1 MSSLASLLLTKAV
14 TPVIA
19 NTSQSFSLEQLL
31 ALAKL
36 WRAEYQYLENKPLAL
51 IYTDSAAFCVGLL
64 AFDGLCSDLFLCS
77 TELAESIENSCSRLT
92 IDINSPPKQAYSQTR
107 SAADASATSG
117 KLKAPPDTRETVTCW
132 WLASSGTSGQPKW
145 FAHTLTSLTLNTKYS
160 NTLSELKWANCYQ
173 AYRYAG
179 LQVLLQVL
187 ISGATLVD
195 DTTHDLIAR
204 LQQYAKAKVNA
215 ISATPS
221 MWRQMLMTNQLQRV
235 PLKRIT
241 LGGEI
246 ADQPLLDKLSEL
258 YPQASI
264 RHIYAST
271 EAGVGFVVKDKL
283 AGFPV
288 SWLQQGMSNAQ
299 LAIDEKQHLRI
310 KPKHEL
316 DAQLDTLIDDEG
328 YLDTQDIVQA
338 DGDRVHFLGR
348 ASGVINV
355 GGNKVPPEKV
365 ESVILSVKGV
375 SQAKVYGQPNSVLGN
390 LVVADIVIEPNQ
402 DWGNISRTVRA
413 QCKLMLQRFEIP
425 VKLRQIDSLVMSPT
439 GKLSRSDD
447 HV

>member
-77 TELAESIENSCSRLT
+77 TELAESIENSCSRLS
-92 IDINSPPKQAYSQTR
+92 IDINSPPKQLFSQNK
-107 SAADASATSG
+107 SAVEDPYTLG
-117 KLKAPPDTRETVTCW
+117 KLKAQSDTRELVTRW

-145 FAHTLTSLTLNTKYS
+145 FAHTLASLTLNTKYS

-195 DTTHDLIAR
+195 NVTHDLIAR

-258 YPQASI
+258 YSQASI

-271 EAGVGFVVKDKL
+271 EAGVGFVVADKI

-288 SWLQQGMSNAQ
+288 SWLQQGVANAH
-299 LAIDEKQHLRI
+299 LKIDQNQHLRI
-310 KPKHEL
+310 KPAHEL
-316 DAQLDTLIDDEG
+316 DAQLEALIDDNG
-328 YLDTQDIVQA
+328 YLDTQDIVRS
-338 DGDRVHFLGR
+338 DGDRIFFLGR

-355 GGNKVPPEKV
+355 GGNKVTPEKV
-365 ESVILSVKGV
+365 ETVILSIKGV

-425 VKLRQIDSLVMSPT
+425 VKLRQIDSLAMSPT
-439 GKLSRSDD
+439 GKLSRSNS
-447 HV
+447 HG